1 MHDPH
6 NITWEC
12 QRCSTPD
19 IEIDH
24 GSVMRVCTLIFSI
37 KFGCWTWLSIFHL
50 YQFAF
55 FSDMFCIL
63 MHLRLRFLFLI
74 LNILFRLDKLAIY

>member
-6 NITWEC
+6 NITCEC
-12 QRCSTPD
+12 QWCSTPD

-24 GSVMRVCTLIFSI
+24 GSVMGVCTLIFR
-37 KFGCWTWLSIFHL
+37 LNL
-50 YQFAF
+50 FAGHCYVF
-55 FSDMFCIL
+55 FIYFNLFLFTDMFCIL

-74 LNILFRLDKLAIY
+74 FEYLFRLDKLAIY